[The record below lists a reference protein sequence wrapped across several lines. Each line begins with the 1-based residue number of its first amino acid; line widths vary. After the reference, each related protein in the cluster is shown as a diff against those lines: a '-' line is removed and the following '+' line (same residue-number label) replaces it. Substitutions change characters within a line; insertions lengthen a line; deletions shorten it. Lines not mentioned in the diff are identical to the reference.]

1 MPTLPVLFTFALV
14 FGIIFV
20 LYFLAILK
28 PEQDEQS
35 SLRRRLKANLGSV
48 KGAVAGLRRQESQM
62 SAIPVVDQLLRGV
75 GSISGPLQRR
85 IDRSGLDLS
94 VGMLILLCLVA
105 GAMGYLIV
113 LYGIRFQL
121 AAIVVGVCCLYIPIW
136 FVNLMVRRRVAKF
149 EEQFPEAIDLIARAL
164 RAGHAFTTGLGMV
177 ADEVEEPVRT
187 EFRLLHDRQNYGM
200 PLPDALKSLAVRVPL
215 LDARFFATA
224 VLTQRE
230 SGGNLSEVLDGLSKL
245 IRERFKL
252 KRQVRTL
259 SAHGRITGWVLAAL
273 PIALA
278 GLMFVISPEHIGL
291 LFTDPLGVRMIVA
304 AGVLQV
310 IGFIAMQ
317 RIVNIEI

>member
-1 MPTLPVLFTFALV
+1 MLIAIGCFVGVLTLVLGAYWFFVLRQETEAKRTLSRRLNPTRALANIAQTSLLNELTPSSSMPVLARALV
-14 FGIIFV
+14 RFASAVRPVERVIERSGYSV
-20 LYFLAILK
+20 
-28 PEQDEQS
+28 
-35 SLRRRLKANLGSV
+35 SLGQVILGSAFAALL
-48 KGAVAGLRRQESQM
+48 GAFATWQLTHQLLLGVGAGLLSGITPLIFLKHAASRRM
-62 SAIPVVDQLLRGV
+62 AR
-75 GSISGPLQRR
+75 
-85 IDRSGLDLS
+85 
-94 VGMLILLCLVA
+94 
-105 GAMGYLIV
+105 
-113 LYGIRFQL
+113 
-121 AAIVVGVCCLYIPIW
+121 
-136 FVNLMVRRRVAKF
+136 F

-177 ADEVEEPVRT
+177 ADEIEEPVRT

-200 PLPDALKSLAVRVPL
+200 PLPDALRSLAVRVPL

-230 SGGNLSEVLDGLSKL
+230 SGGNLSEVLDGLSRL

-273 PIALA
+273 PIVLA
-278 GLMFVISPEHIGL
+278 ALMFVIAPEHIGL
-291 LFTDPLGVRMIVA
+291 LFTDPLGIRMVIAVS
-304 AGVLQV
+304 VLQV

>member
-1 MPTLPVLFTFALV
+1 MSIAIACFVGVLSLLLGAYWFFVVRPETAAQRTLSRRLNPTRAGGRLSNTSLLNELKPNSTLPVLARAFGRFANAV
-14 FGIIFV
+14 SPV
-20 LYFLAILK
+20 
-28 PEQDEQS
+28 EQMIERS
-35 SLRRRLKANLGSV
+35 GY
-48 KGAVAGLRRQESQM
+48 
-62 SAIPVVDQLLRGV
+62 
-75 GSISGPLQRR
+75 SISLGQIVLSSAFAALLGAIAAWQ
-85 IDRSGLDLS
+85 LTQQVFLS
-94 VGMLILLCLVA
+94 VGVSLLS
-105 GAMGYLIV
+105 
-113 LYGIRFQL
+113 GITPLMFL
-121 AAIVVGVCCLYIPIW
+121 KHAAS
-136 FVNLMVRRRVAKF
+136 RRVAKF

-164 RAGHAFTTGLGMV
+164 RAGHAFTTGLAMV

-230 SGGNLSEVLDGLSKL
+230 SGGNLSEVLDNLSKL

-273 PIALA
+273 PLALA
-278 GLMFVISPEHIGL
+278 AIMFVIAPTHIGL
-291 LFTDPLGVRMIVA
+291 LFTDPLGVRMIVV
-304 AGVLQV
+304 AGLLQV
-310 IGFIAMQ
+310 VGFIAMQ

>member
-1 MPTLPVLFTFALV
+1 MLIAISCFVGVLSLLLGAYWFFVLRPETAAQRTLSRRLNPTRAVARLSQTSLLNELKPNSTLPVLARALGRFASGLRPV
-14 FGIIFV
+14 
-20 LYFLAILK
+20 
-28 PEQDEQS
+28 EQLIERS
-35 SLRRRLKANLGSV
+35 GYSVSLGQIVLGSAFAALL
-48 KGAVAGLRRQESQM
+48 GAVA
-62 SAIPVVDQLLRGV
+62 AWQLTHHLLLGV
-75 GSISGPLQRR
+75 GAGLLSGITPFMFLKHAGSRR
-85 IDRSGLDLS
+85 MAR
-94 VGMLILLCLVA
+94 
-105 GAMGYLIV
+105 
-113 LYGIRFQL
+113 
-121 AAIVVGVCCLYIPIW
+121 
-136 FVNLMVRRRVAKF
+136 F

-252 KRQVRTL
+252 KRQVRAL
-259 SAHGRITGWVLAAL
+259 SAHGRITGSVLAAL
-273 PIALA
+273 PIVLA
-278 GLMFVISPEHIGL
+278 ALMFVMAPEHIGL
-291 LFTDPLGVRMIVA
+291 LFTDPLGVRMILG

-310 IGFIAMQ
+310 IGFVAMQ

>member
-1 MPTLPVLFTFALV
+1 MLIAIACFVGVLSLLLGAYWFFVLRQETSEQRTLSRRLDPARAVARLSQTSLLNEVKPHSSLAVVDRALV
-14 FGIIFV
+14 RFASALGPAERLIERSGYSITLGQICLGSAFVALLAAVAALQLTHRPLLSLGTGLLFGITPFM
-20 LYFLAILK
+20 FLKRAA
-28 PEQDEQS
+28 S
-35 SLRRRLKANLGSV
+35 
-48 KGAVAGLRRQESQM
+48 
-62 SAIPVVDQLLRGV
+62 
-75 GSISGPLQRR
+75 RR
-85 IDRSGLDLS
+85 I
-94 VGMLILLCLVA
+94 
-105 GAMGYLIV
+105 
-113 LYGIRFQL
+113 
-121 AAIVVGVCCLYIPIW
+121 
-136 FVNLMVRRRVAKF
+136 AKF

-177 ADEVEEPVRT
+177 ADEVEEPVRA

-200 PLPDALKSLAVRVPL
+200 PLADALKSLAVRVPL

-230 SGGNLSEVLDGLSKL
+230 SGGNLSEVLDSLSKL

-252 KRQVRTL
+252 KRQVRVL

-273 PIALA
+273 PIVLGA
-278 GLMFVISPEHIGL
+278 LMFVIAPQHIGL
-291 LFTDPLGVRMIVA
+291 MFTDPLGVRMLVG

>member
-1 MPTLPVLFTFALV
+1 MSIAIASFVGVLSLLLGAYWFFVVRPEAAAQRTLSRRLNPTRAVARLSEASLLNELKPNSTLPVLARAFGRFGSAVRPVERMIERSGYSVSLGQIVLSSAFAALLGAAAAWQLTQQV
-14 FGIIFV
+14 LLAVGAFLLLGITPFM
-20 LYFLAILK
+20 FLRHAA
-28 PEQDEQS
+28 S
-35 SLRRRLKANLGSV
+35 RRL
-48 KGAVAGLRRQESQM
+48 
-62 SAIPVVDQLLRGV
+62 
-75 GSISGPLQRR
+75 
-85 IDRSGLDLS
+85 
-94 VGMLILLCLVA
+94 
-105 GAMGYLIV
+105 
-113 LYGIRFQL
+113 
-121 AAIVVGVCCLYIPIW
+121 
-136 FVNLMVRRRVAKF
+136 AKF

>member
-1 MPTLPVLFTFALV
+1 MLIAIACFVGVLGLFLGAYWFFVVRQETKEQRTLSRRLNPTRVVANMVRTSLLNDVKLNSSLPALASVLVRFAAALRPVEQLIERSGYSISLGQVVLGSAFAALV
-14 FGIIFV
+14 GT
-20 LYFLAILK
+20 LAALQFTHQLLLTI
-28 PEQDEQS
+28 
-35 SLRRRLKANLGSV
+35 G
-48 KGAVAGLRRQESQM
+48 AGLLSGTAPFLFLKHAASRRM
-62 SAIPVVDQLLRGV
+62 
-75 GSISGPLQRR
+75 
-85 IDRSGLDLS
+85 
-94 VGMLILLCLVA
+94 
-105 GAMGYLIV
+105 
-113 LYGIRFQL
+113 
-121 AAIVVGVCCLYIPIW
+121 
-136 FVNLMVRRRVAKF
+136 AKF

-200 PLPDALKSLAVRVPL
+200 PLPDALRSLAVRVPL

-230 SGGNLSEVLDGLSKL
+230 SGGNLSEVLDGLAKL

-252 KRQVRTL
+252 KRQVRVL

-273 PIALA
+273 PIVLTAL
-278 GLMFVISPEHIGL
+278 LFVIAPKHIGL
-291 LFTDPLGVRMIVA
+291 LFTDPLGVRMIVG